1 MKFAHFSHVWG
12 KPGMTPHQRYEELWR
27 ELQLCDELGFD
38 YSFCVEHHFRP
49 DESWISS
56 PSLYVVG
63 AAARTRR
70 MRIGPMGYVVPLYHP
85 LRLAEEIALV
95 DQIVGGR
102 MELGLVPGINPDYFK
117 PFGLDY
123 NLRKSPTLEFVEYLR
138 AAYGEK
144 QPFTFHGD
152 VHHTDSAQLA
162 VQPLQRPQPP
172 LWMMSRDPQ
181 TLEFC
186 ARHGINPG
194 YFLVYPRADAAPR
207 YRKFLADWATAG
219 WPQPPKI
226 AYCTIVY
233 VDDTDEKAL
242 DISLA
247 RAARAYEGFLP
258 PPKPGET
265 FEQRV
270 REHAKKYIGRGEPGA
285 SEIMANLFDADLPD
299 EARTGLYWFAGY
311 GRQENSRGGTSR
323 PVQCLH
329 GRVQFLGPAGGRS
342 HAFNPLV
349 RRESHSRLALH
360 TSRFEARWQL
370 LRLNQFR
377 MRCET
382 RGIEPM
388 HRETDDRS
396 GHERKRRPHIELLHR
411 HADEQRPHQRTDD

>member
-1 MKFAHFSHVWG
+1 VKFAHFTHVWG
-12 KPGMTPHQRYEELWR
+12 KPGMNPHQRYEQLWR

-38 YSFCVEHHFRP
+38 YGFCVEHHFRP

-95 DQIVGGR
+95 DQMVGGR

-138 AAYGEK
+138 SAYGEK
-144 QPFTFHGD
+144 QPFSFHGD
-152 VHHTDSAQLA
+152 AHHTDSTQLA
-162 VQPLQRPQPP
+162 VPPLQLPHPP

-226 AYCTIVY
+226 AYCTVVY

-242 DISLA
+242 DIALG
-247 RAARAYEGFLP
+247 RAAHAYEGFLP

-265 FEQRV
+265 FEQRI
-270 REHAKKYIGRGEPGA
+270 REHAKKFIGRGEPGA
-285 SEIMANLFDADLPD
+285 SEIMANLFDADYLMKHELVFIGSPDTVAKKIHATALSGLFNVFMGEFNFSDLP
-299 EARTGLYWFAGY
+299 EAELMRSIRLFG
-311 GRQENSRGGTSR
+311 EK
-323 PVQCLH
+323 VI
-329 GRVQFLGPAGGRS
+329 PA
-342 HAFNPLV
+342 
-349 RRESHSRLALH
+349 
-360 TSRFEARWQL
+360 
-370 LRLNQFR
+370 LRAY
-377 MRCET
+377 
-382 RGIEPM
+382 EPF
-388 HRETDDRS
+388 
-396 GHERKRRPHIELLHR
+396 
-411 HADEQRPHQRTDD
+411 